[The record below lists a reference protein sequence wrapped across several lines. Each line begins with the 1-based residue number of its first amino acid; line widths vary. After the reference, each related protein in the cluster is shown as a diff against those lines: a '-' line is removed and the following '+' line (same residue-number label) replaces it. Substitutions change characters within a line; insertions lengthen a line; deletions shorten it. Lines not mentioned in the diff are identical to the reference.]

1 MIEKYYGKINGGL
14 FLVYRRDLPRIRKIL
29 SWGFPQGD
37 QQAKK
42 YFNLSWLR
50 VRMSYHIFNN
60 LAELLNGDIATKIER
75 ETFSKDLIDR

>member
-1 MIEKYYGKINGGL
+1 MSTFVLPTHIFFY
-14 FLVYRRDLPRIRKIL
+14 VY
-29 SWGFPQGD
+29 PQGD

-60 LAELLNGDIATKIER
+60 LAELLNGDLTVKVGPGIFPKE
-75 ETFSKDLIDR
+75 LMDR